1 VNRLLVFSL
10 SVFVFQQVP
19 AVIGDAG
26 TWLDLATPFV
36 VVGVAAWALRN
47 APQRA
52 LVLAAVAAVLYVDGH
67 GIHLAANDI
76 GHYPISHIEWHL
88 GLFGLLGAMALAD
101 TGRGRPARA
110 QLAAA
115 ALLGWALFTNTVE
128 GQDWFLT
135 LAAGV
140 AFSTWTI
147 TRPSR
152 TRAACAA
159 ATLFASALI
168 GVWAAWHGGVP
179 QFSDVGWI

>member
-1 VNRLLVFSL
+1 
-10 SVFVFQQVP
+10 
-19 AVIGDAG
+19 
-26 TWLDLATPFV
+26 
-36 VVGVAAWALRN
+36 
-47 APQRA
+47 
-52 LVLAAVAAVLYVDGH
+52 
-67 GIHLAANDI
+67 
-76 GHYPISHIEWHL
+76 
-88 GLFGLLGAMALAD
+88 MALAD

-147 TRPSR
+147 ARPSR